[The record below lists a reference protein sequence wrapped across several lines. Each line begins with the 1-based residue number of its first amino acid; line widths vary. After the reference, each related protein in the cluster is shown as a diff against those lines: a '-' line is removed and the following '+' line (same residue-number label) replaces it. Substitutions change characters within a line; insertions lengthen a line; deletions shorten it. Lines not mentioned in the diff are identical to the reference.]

1 MNRIAQ
7 KEQIISCLDIKGRS
21 SISSTL
27 NDTAYKL
34 YKCIAYST
42 CESNA
47 FYKKIKKVLIFN
59 SSLIFSYKF
68 LLLHIL
74 FQFCIM
80 ITFLSITEC
89 PGMQIRNCI
98 CYL

>member
-42 CESNA
+42 CESNV
-47 FYKKIKKVLIFN
+47 FYMKIKKK
-59 SSLIFSYKF
+59 Y
-68 LLLHIL
+68 
-74 FQFCIM
+74 
-80 ITFLSITEC
+80 
-89 PGMQIRNCI
+89 
-98 CYL
+98 